1 MTTIRL
7 LRSDELVAG
16 FSSTYAEARDKFHQ
30 AAQAQGLGV
39 TRYVH
44 PAAAGAEGEELSV
57 DVALLGDPH
66 ARSLVVVL
74 SGMHGVEGFCGSGC
88 QIALLR
94 DETVLSAVDRSGVAV
109 LLYHGVNPYGFS
121 HVRRTNEDNIDLN
134 RNFRDFSQPLSPS
147 TAYAEVHP
155 IVVPPTWPPDAANTA
170 ALGACVAKYGESRL
184 QAMVSSGQCDFPDGL
199 FYGGRAPAWS
209 NTTLRQALR
218 EFGGHRERLGW
229 IDLHTGL
236 GPWGHGEKIHSGPD
250 DDGMIARAR
259 AWFGNDVTSF
269 YDGSSASAEITGV
282 SFHAPLDAC
291 PNAQYTG
298 IGLEFGT
305 QPFNDVFQA
314 LRADQWLANH
324 PSEGAKMRPAIARA
338 MRGAFYDESDVWKG
352 MVYGQTRTVVLQAV
366 RGVALTTRTGR
377 TGGVAR

>member
-1 MTTIRL
+1 MTARS
-7 LRSDELVAG
+7 LRADELLAS
-16 FSSTYAEARDKFHQ
+16 FSSTYAEARDKFHE
-30 AAQAQGLGV
+30 AARSRGLGV
-39 TRYVH
+39 TRYMH
-44 PAAAGAEGEELSV
+44 PTATGAEGEELSV

-66 ARSLVVVL
+66 ARSLLVVL

-94 DETVLSAVDRSGVAV
+94 DETVLAAVERGGVAV
-109 LLYHGVNPYGFS
+109 LLYHAVNPYGFS
-121 HVRRTNEDNIDLN
+121 HLRRTNEDNVDLN
-134 RNFRDFSQPLSPS
+134 RNFRDFSRPQPPG
-147 TAYAEVHP
+147 TAYAEVHS
-155 IVVPPTWPPDAANTA
+155 IVMPPTWPPDSENNA
-170 ALGACVAKYGESRL
+170 ALLACVAKHGESRL

-218 EFGGHRERLGW
+218 EFGGQRERLGW
-229 IDLHTGL
+229 IDIHTGL

-250 DDGMIARAR
+250 DPAMIARAR

-269 YDGSSASAEITGV
+269 YDGSSTSAEITGV

-291 PNAQYTG
+291 PHAQYTG

-324 PSEGAKMRPAIARA
+324 PSEGAAMRPAIARA
-338 MRGAFYDESDVWKG
+338 MRAAFHDGSHAWKG
-352 MVYGQTRTVVLQAV
+352 MVHGQARVAVLQAIH
-366 RGVALTTRTGR
+366 ALR
-377 TGGVAR
+377 

>member
-1 MTTIRL
+1 MTARS
-7 LRSDELVAG
+7 LRADELLAS
-16 FSSTYAEARDKFHQ
+16 FSSTYAEARDKFHE
-30 AAQAQGLGV
+30 AARSRGLGV
-39 TRYVH
+39 TRYMH
-44 PAAAGAEGEELSV
+44 PTATGAEGEELSV

-66 ARSLVVVL
+66 ARSLLVVL

-94 DETVLSAVDRSGVAV
+94 DETVLAAVERGGVAV
-109 LLYHGVNPYGFS
+109 LLYHAVNPYGFS
-121 HVRRTNEDNIDLN
+121 HLRRTNEDNVDLN
-134 RNFRDFSQPLSPS
+134 RNFRDFSRPQPPG
-147 TAYAEVHP
+147 TAYAEVHS
-155 IVVPPTWPPDAANTA
+155 IVMPPTWPPDSENNA
-170 ALGACVAKYGESRL
+170 ALLACVAKHGESRL

-218 EFGGHRERLGW
+218 EFGGQRERLGW
-229 IDLHTGL
+229 IDIHTGL

-250 DDGMIARAR
+250 DPAMIARAR

-269 YDGSSASAEITGV
+269 YDGSSTSAEITGV

-291 PNAQYTG
+291 PHAQYTG

-324 PSEGAKMRPAIARA
+324 PSEGAAMRPAIARA
-338 MRGAFYDESDVWKG
+338 MRAAFHDGSHPWKG
-352 MVYGQTRTVVLQAV
+352 MVHGQARVAVLQAIH
-366 RGVALTTRTGR
+366 ALR
-377 TGGVAR
+377 

>member
-1 MTTIRL
+1 MTARS
-7 LRSDELVAG
+7 LRADELLAS
-16 FSSTYAEARDKFHQ
+16 FSSTYAEARDKFHE
-30 AAQAQGLGV
+30 AARSRGLGV
-39 TRYVH
+39 TRYMH
-44 PAAAGAEGEELSV
+44 PTATGAEGEELSV

-66 ARSLVVVL
+66 ARSLLVVL

-94 DETVLSAVDRSGVAV
+94 DETVLAAVERGGVAV
-109 LLYHGVNPYGFS
+109 LLYHAVNPYGFS
-121 HVRRTNEDNIDLN
+121 HLRRTNEDNVDLN
-134 RNFRDFSQPLSPS
+134 RNFRDFSRPQPPG
-147 TAYAEVHP
+147 TAYAQVHS
-155 IVVPPTWPPDAANTA
+155 IVVPPTWPPDSENNA
-170 ALGACVAKYGESRL
+170 ALLACVAKHGESRL

-218 EFGGHRERLGW
+218 EFGGQRERLGW
-229 IDLHTGL
+229 IDIHTGL

-250 DDGMIARAR
+250 DPAMIARAR

-269 YDGSSASAEITGV
+269 YDGSSTSAEITGV

-291 PNAQYTG
+291 PHAQYTG

-324 PSEGAKMRPAIARA
+324 PSEGAAMRPAIARA
-338 MRGAFYDESDVWKG
+338 MRAAFHDGSHAWKG
-352 MVYGQTRTVVLQAV
+352 MVHGQARVAVLQAIH
-366 RGVALTTRTGR
+366 ALR
-377 TGGVAR
+377 